1 MTPPPVLV
9 IKHGALGDIIIA
21 TAAFAAIRRQ
31 HPDAHIT
38 LLTTKPYAELLAQ
51 SPFFDELWIDSKP
64 SWRDRP
70 ALQRLRHMLN
80 RERWQWVYDLQT
92 SQRTTCYQWLL
103 QRPWPK
109 ISNASRWVSHPRP
122 PVHRGLHALENIRAQ
137 LAVTGIDAIGAPD
150 ISWLAAEI
158 ESLHLPPAPYALL
171 VAGGAAH
178 RPEKRWPADQYASLA
193 QELSQRGLTPL
204 LIGTAAEAPAL
215 ATICARVPAAVS
227 LCGKTSIAQLASLAR
242 LAELA
247 IGNDTGPMHVI
258 ASAGCRATVLFSH
271 ASDPIRS
278 APLGQDVRI
287 LRAPDLQ
294 SLSVD
299 RVLSE
304 TLREH
309 A

>member
-1 MTPPPVLV
+1 
-9 IKHGALGDIIIA
+9 
-21 TAAFAAIRRQ
+21 
-31 HPDAHIT
+31 
-38 LLTTKPYAELLAQ
+38 
-51 SPFFDELWIDSKP
+51 
-64 SWRDRP
+64 
-70 ALQRLRHMLN
+70 
-80 RERWQWVYDLQT
+80 
-92 SQRTTCYQWLL
+92 
-103 QRPWPK
+103 
-109 ISNASRWVSHPRP
+109 
-122 PVHRGLHALENIRAQ
+122 
-137 LAVTGIDAIGAPD
+137 
-150 ISWLAAEI
+150 
-158 ESLHLPPAPYALL
+158 LL